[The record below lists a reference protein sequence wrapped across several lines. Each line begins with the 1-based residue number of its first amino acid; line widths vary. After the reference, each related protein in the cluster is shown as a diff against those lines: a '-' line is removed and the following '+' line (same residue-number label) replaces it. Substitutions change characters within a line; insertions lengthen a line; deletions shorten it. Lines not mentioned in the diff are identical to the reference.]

1 MDLEKPYWEQ
11 DQIEMARIYTD
22 KLFIAIWVGCLR
34 LLAITI
40 LDE

>member
-22 KLFIAIWVGCLR
+22 KLFYCHLGR
-34 LLAITI
+34 LL
-40 LDE
+40 EVVSNNNPR